1 MANVTVIPAK
11 PRQEMKGLEATAK
24 LRVCAYCRVST
35 DNEEQLSSYEV
46 QVNHYTLYIKNNP
59 AWEFVEVYS
68 DEGISGTNT
77 KKREGFNRMIE
88 DCMAG
93 KIDMVITKSISRF
106 ARNTLDTLKYVRQ
119 LKEKGVA
126 IFFEKEAV
134 NTLDSKGEFLITLL
148 GSLAQEES
156 SNISQITKM
165 GIAYR
170 FQEGKVLVNHN
181 KFLGYT
187 KDENGELV
195 IVPEEAEI
203 IRRIFREFLDGK
215 SPYKIATNLQR
226 DGIITGSGG
235 SRWYDSTVNK
245 ILKNEK
251 YMGEALLQKT
261 FTVDFLTKK
270 RVKNNGQAA
279 QYYVED
285 SHEAIISKE
294 EFAGVQAEF
303 ERRANLRGYSKTGK
317 SKFTSDYAFSGKL
330 FCGNCGSKFR
340 RTKWGKGKNQQIV
353 WICINHQMG
362 GNEACNM
369 KTVKEKALEQAFLRV
384 MNRLIGSK
392 DAFIPQDIYREEE
405 CTLEQLGT
413 RIEEL
418 QHQTMSPAKTGFDEK
433 EYSTPAGEIDLL
445 RERMRRVKGEQTER
459 ALQARYVQELQDYL
473 MAQVKEISK
482 FDEGFFRRVVEKVK
496 VRSMVEVEI
505 VFKAGV
511 VVMAVLG

>member
-11 PRQEMKGLEATAK
+11 PRQELQRIEATAK

-35 DNEEQLSSYEV
+35 DNEEQLSSYEA
-46 QVNHYTLYIKNNP
+46 QVSHYTDYIKRNP
-59 AWEFVEVYS
+59 EWAFGGIFA

-77 KKREGFNRMIE
+77 KKRVEFNRMIE
-88 DCMAG
+88 ECMAG

-106 ARNTLDTLKYVRQ
+106 ARNTLDTLQYVRQ
-119 LKEKGVA
+119 LKEKGIAV
-126 IFFEKEAV
+126 FFEKENV
-134 NTLDSKGEFLITLL
+134 NTLNSKGEFLITLL

-156 SNISQITKM
+156 SNISQITRM

-170 FQEGKVLVNHN
+170 FQEGKVIVNHN
-181 KFLGYT
+181 RFLGYT

-203 IRRIFREFLDGK
+203 IKRIYREFMEGK

-226 DGIITGSGG
+226 DGILTGSGG
-235 SRWYDSTVNK
+235 SRWYDSTVNN

-261 FTVDFLTKK
+261 YTVDFLSKK
-270 RVKNNGQAA
+270 RVKNNGHAA

-285 SHEAIISKE
+285 SHPPIISKE
-294 EFAGVQAEF
+294 EFAAVQEEF
-303 ERRANLRGYSKTGK
+303 ERRVNLRGYSKTGK

-353 WICINHQMG
+353 WICINHQWG
-362 GNEACNM
+362 GNEACDM
-369 KTVKEKALEQAFLRV
+369 KTIKEKAVEQAFIRV
-384 MNRLIGSK
+384 MNRLIGSR
-392 DAFIPQDIYREEE
+392 DAFIPQDIYTEEE
-405 CTLEQLGT
+405 YTLEQLGV

-418 QHQTMSPAKTGFDEK
+418 KCQMMSLANTKFGDK
-433 EYSTPAGEIDLL
+433 EYTTLPGEIDLT
-445 RERMRRVKGEQTER
+445 RERMQRLKGQQAER
-459 ALQARYVQELQDYL
+459 ALRAELVQELQDYL
-473 MAQVKEISK
+473 MTKETNLTK
-482 FDEGFFRRVVEKVK
+482 FDEEIFRRVVERVK
-496 VRSMVEVEI
+496 VRSMVEVEF

-511 VVMAVLG
+511 EVREILE